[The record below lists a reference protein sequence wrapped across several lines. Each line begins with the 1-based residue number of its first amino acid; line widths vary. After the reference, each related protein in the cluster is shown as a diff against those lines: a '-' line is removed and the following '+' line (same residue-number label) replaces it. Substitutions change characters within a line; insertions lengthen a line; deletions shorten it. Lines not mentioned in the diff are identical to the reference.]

1 MLQHSVV
8 AGVGDVHLI
17 SAALASDPAS
27 ASHISTSG
35 SGGGKP
41 PAQAGARRVHGASVP
56 ATSLG
61 VPGDGHR
68 VLHQHGGTAVMMM
81 EEGGGATSNL
91 QSGRG
96 HQHFNSLCL
105 EIWYRTTKDCHG
117 PRSPHTTV
125 QNCRCSD
132 HKAEKKNQ
140 WHYNNQKY
148 LNTSIILSFSSYL
161 WIDV

>member
-17 SAALASDPAS
+17 SAALAPDPAS
-27 ASHISTSG
+27 ASHISTS
-35 SGGGKP
+35 GGKP

-56 ATSLG
+56 ATRLG
-61 VPGDGHR
+61 VSGDPHR
-68 VLHQHGGTAVMMM
+68 VLHQHGGAAVMMV

-105 EIWYRTTKDCHG
+105 EI
-117 PRSPHTTV
+117 
-125 QNCRCSD
+125 
-132 HKAEKKNQ
+132 
-140 WHYNNQKY
+140 
-148 LNTSIILSFSSYL
+148 
-161 WIDV
+161 

>member
-17 SAALASDPAS
+17 SAALATDPAS
-27 ASHISTSG
+27 ASLISTISTSG
-35 SGGGKP
+35 SSGGKP

-56 ATSLG
+56 ATRLG
-61 VPGDGHR
+61 VSGDPHR
-68 VLHQHGGTAVMMM
+68 VLHQHGGAAVMMV

-105 EIWYRTTKDCHG
+105 EI
-117 PRSPHTTV
+117 
-125 QNCRCSD
+125 
-132 HKAEKKNQ
+132 
-140 WHYNNQKY
+140 
-148 LNTSIILSFSSYL
+148 
-161 WIDV
+161 

>member
-1 MLQHSVV
+1 MFTWYQLPSPLTQPQP
-8 AGVGDVHLI
+8 
-17 SAALASDPAS
+17 PAS
-27 ASHISTSG
+27 APAAAGSLQPKPEPGVSTAPVSP
-35 SGGGKP
+35 P
-41 PAQAGARRVHGASVP
+41 PASVSPVTVTVSSTNTGAPQSWWWRR
-56 ATSLG
+56 
-61 VPGDGHR
+61 DR
-68 VLHQHGGTAVMMM
+68 
-81 EEGGGATSNL
+81 GGATSNL

>member
-17 SAALASDPAS
+17 SAALAPDPAS
-27 ASHISTSG
+27 ASHISSR
-35 SGGGKP
+35 GGQP

-61 VPGDGHR
+61 VPGDHHR
-68 VLHQHGGTAVMMM
+68 VLHQHGGAAVMMV

-105 EIWYRTTKDCHG
+105 EI
-117 PRSPHTTV
+117 
-125 QNCRCSD
+125 
-132 HKAEKKNQ
+132 
-140 WHYNNQKY
+140 
-148 LNTSIILSFSSYL
+148 
-161 WIDV
+161 

>member
-17 SAALASDPAS
+17 SAALAPDPAS
-27 ASHISTSG
+27 ASNISTSG
-35 SGGGKP
+35 GNT

-56 ATSLG
+56 ATRLG

-68 VLHQHGGTAVMMM
+68 VLHQHMMI
-81 EEGGGATSNL
+81 EERGGATSNP

-105 EIWYRTTKDCHG
+105 EI
-117 PRSPHTTV
+117 
-125 QNCRCSD
+125 
-132 HKAEKKNQ
+132 
-140 WHYNNQKY
+140 
-148 LNTSIILSFSSYL
+148 
-161 WIDV
+161 

>member
-1 MLQHSVV
+1 MFTWYQLPSPLTQPQPPT
-8 AGVGDVHLI
+8 
-17 SAALASDPAS
+17 SAAVGSLQPKPEPGVSTAPVSPPPAS
-27 ASHISTSG
+27 VSPVTVTVSSTNT
-35 SGGGKP
+35 
-41 PAQAGARRVHGASVP
+41 GAPQSWWWRIDR
-56 ATSLG
+56 
-61 VPGDGHR
+61 
-68 VLHQHGGTAVMMM
+68 
-81 EEGGGATSNL
+81 GGATSNP

-148 LNTSIILSFSSYL
+148 LNASIILSFSSYL

>member
-17 SAALASDPAS
+17 SAALAPDPAS

-35 SGGGKP
+35 GGGKP

-61 VPGDGHR
+61 VSGDRHR
-68 VLHQHGGTAVMMM
+68 VLHQHGGAAVMMV

-105 EIWYRTTKDCHG
+105 EI
-117 PRSPHTTV
+117 
-125 QNCRCSD
+125 
-132 HKAEKKNQ
+132 
-140 WHYNNQKY
+140 
-148 LNTSIILSFSSYL
+148 
-161 WIDV
+161 

>member
-27 ASHISTSG
+27 ASNISTSG
-35 SGGGKP
+35 GGNS

-56 ATSLG
+56 ATRLG

-68 VLHQHGGTAVMMM
+68 VLHQHGGAAVMMV
-81 EEGGGATSNL
+81 ERGGATYSL

-105 EIWYRTTKDCHG
+105 EI
-117 PRSPHTTV
+117 
-125 QNCRCSD
+125 
-132 HKAEKKNQ
+132 
-140 WHYNNQKY
+140 
-148 LNTSIILSFSSYL
+148 
-161 WIDV
+161 

>member
-1 MLQHSVV
+1 MLKHSVV

-17 SAALASDPAS
+17 SAALAPDPAS
-27 ASHISTSG
+27 ASNIST

-68 VLHQHGGTAVMMM
+68 VLHQHGGAAVMMA
-81 EEGGGATSNL
+81 EERARCNL
-91 QSGRG
+91 ESGRG

-105 EIWYRTTKDCHG
+105 EI
-117 PRSPHTTV
+117 
-125 QNCRCSD
+125 
-132 HKAEKKNQ
+132 
-140 WHYNNQKY
+140 
-148 LNTSIILSFSSYL
+148 
-161 WIDV
+161 

>member
-17 SAALASDPAS
+17 SAALAPDPAS
-27 ASHISTSG
+27 ASNISTSG
-35 SGGGKP
+35 GNT

-56 ATSLG
+56 ATRLR
-61 VPGDGHR
+61 VAGDGHR
-68 VLHQHGGTAVMMM
+68 VLHQHGGAAVMMV

-105 EIWYRTTKDCHG
+105 EI
-117 PRSPHTTV
+117 
-125 QNCRCSD
+125 
-132 HKAEKKNQ
+132 
-140 WHYNNQKY
+140 
-148 LNTSIILSFSSYL
+148 
-161 WIDV
+161 

>member
-27 ASHISTSG
+27 ASNINSG

-56 ATSLG
+56 ATRLG

-68 VLHQHGGTAVMMM
+68 VLHQHGGAAVMMV
-81 EEGGGATSNL
+81 EERGGATSNL

-105 EIWYRTTKDCHG
+105 EI
-117 PRSPHTTV
+117 
-125 QNCRCSD
+125 
-132 HKAEKKNQ
+132 
-140 WHYNNQKY
+140 
-148 LNTSIILSFSSYL
+148 
-161 WIDV
+161 

>member
-17 SAALASDPAS
+17 SAALAPDPAS
-27 ASHISTSG
+27 ASLISTSG
-35 SGGGKP
+35 SSGGKP

-56 ATSLG
+56 VTSLG
-61 VPGDGHR
+61 VSGDHHC
-68 VLHQHGGTAVMMM
+68 VLHQHGGAAVMMV

-105 EIWYRTTKDCHG
+105 EI
-117 PRSPHTTV
+117 
-125 QNCRCSD
+125 
-132 HKAEKKNQ
+132 
-140 WHYNNQKY
+140 
-148 LNTSIILSFSSYL
+148 
-161 WIDV
+161 

>member
-27 ASHISTSG
+27 ASNISTSS
-35 SGGGKP
+35 SGEGKP

-56 ATSLG
+56 ATRLG

-68 VLHQHGGTAVMMM
+68 VLHQHGGAAVMMV
-81 EEGGGATSNL
+81 EERGGATSNL

-105 EIWYRTTKDCHG
+105 EI
-117 PRSPHTTV
+117 
-125 QNCRCSD
+125 
-132 HKAEKKNQ
+132 
-140 WHYNNQKY
+140 
-148 LNTSIILSFSSYL
+148 
-161 WIDV
+161 